1 MRCLM
6 VDESSENTLA
16 ERGIEAGWTKMLRIR
31 P

>member
-6 VDESSENTLA
+6 VDENSENTLA
-16 ERGIEAGWTKMLRIR
+16 ERGIEAGRTKMLRVR